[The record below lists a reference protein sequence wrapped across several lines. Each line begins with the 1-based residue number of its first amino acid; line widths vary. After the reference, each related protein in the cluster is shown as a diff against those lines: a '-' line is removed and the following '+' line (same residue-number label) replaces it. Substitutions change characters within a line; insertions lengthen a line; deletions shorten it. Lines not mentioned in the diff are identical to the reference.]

1 MLINL
6 TSIVCIKSR
15 LIMMMIGTKNI
26 FIDLTTYVDSDVYNL
41 FTQITDGRITL
52 RDIYGY

>member
-1 MLINL
+1 
-6 TSIVCIKSR
+6 
-15 LIMMMIGTKNI
+15 MMMIGTKNI